1 MSFYEMSFELT
12 NKCNLS
18 CLHCLRDK
26 TDMRSFISVEL
37 FESILKQAKAYNLKH
52 IAFTGGEPT
61 LHPHFAHIIDTVVQH
76 GYTYHFVTN
85 AWNFLSVWKMLNDPH
100 FPGRIG
106 KLSGVSISLDGSN
119 EKTHDY
125 IRGKGSFKK
134 ILQAISIL
142 KIKGID
148 ISVQITVNKKNFNE
162 IEQMAVLAS
171 ELGLK
176 RLFYAHLEPTTLAFE
191 QDLVL
196 SPGEYRE
203 AEKRVE
209 KLKKIMKI
217 EINFSLGHYE
227 PLLFFQCRALT
238 MYSPNIDYK
247 GRLSFCC
254 QISGYTGAHE
264 EELDVIADL
273 NTVSLFDAHKMWAD
287 AIHTFNLNKIDLIKN
302 KQITELDYFPCFYC
316 SKYFG
321 KIDWMEAYKNDP
333 WAADFIKTKHSHR
346 MKKHTSEMKKG

>member
-12 NKCNLS
+12 NNCNLS

-26 TDMRSFISVEL
+26 TDMRSYISVEL
-37 FESILKQAKAYNLKH
+37 FDSILKQAKAYNLQH

-61 LHPHFAHIIDTVVQH
+61 LHPQFDKIIDTVVKYD
-76 GYTYHFVTN
+76 YTYHFVTN
-85 AWNFLSVWKMLNDPH
+85 AWNFVHVWKMLNDPH
-100 FPGRIG
+100 FPGRMS
-106 KLSGVSISLDGSN
+106 KLSGVSISVDGAN

-125 IRGKGSFKK
+125 IRGKKGSFKK
-134 ILQAISIL
+134 VLQAISIL
-142 KIKGID
+142 KIKNID
-148 ISVQITVNKKNFNE
+148 ISVQITINKKNFAE

-176 RLFYAHLEPTTLAFE
+176 RLFYAHLEPTALAFE

-196 SPGEYRE
+196 PPEKYKE
-203 AEKRVE
+203 AEEIVNR
-209 KLKKIMKI
+209 LKNIMKI

-227 PLLFFQCRALT
+227 SLLFFQCRALT
-238 MYSPNIDYK
+238 MYAPNIDYK

-273 NTVSLFDAHKMWAD
+273 HTVSLYDAHKMWAD
-287 AIHTFNLNKIDLIKN
+287 AIHRFNLHKIELIKN
-302 KQITELDYFPCFYC
+302 NQISELDYFPCFYC

-321 KIDWMEAYKNDP
+321 KIDWMEAYKDNQ
-333 WAADFIKTKHSHR
+333 WAKDYINTKHSHR
-346 MKKHTSEMKKG
+346 MKK